1 MFWLN
6 LFLSFLAGIVLGV
19 FFFGGLWW
27 TVLKISGSGRP
38 YLISMV
44 SFIVRTAVVLGGFYL
59 LLTSGWQFLLTSLAG
74 FLITRTILAY
84 KLKAGAEIVK
94 GDIKIDDKS

>member
-44 SFIVRTAVVLGGFYL
+44 SFIVRTAVVLVGNFYL
-59 LLTSGWQFLLTSLAG
+59 PPWPAF
-74 FLITRTILAY
+74 
-84 KLKAGAEIVK
+84 
-94 GDIKIDDKS
+94 

>member
-6 LFLSFLAGIVLGV
+6 LVISFLAGIVLGV

-74 FLITRTILAY
+74 FLVTRTILAY
-84 KLKAGAEIVK
+84 KLKAGAEVK
-94 GDIKIDDKS
+94 KEGIAIDDKS